1 MKANF
6 LVILVVPIALCS
18 FNCKGSKKTASTQTV
33 VKNESQN
40 TANNQA
46 SDPNKKVY
54 RFTISFISKGAGI
67 DFQIKQKYDAFITD
81 FETRNNIKVALSKA
95 PWGRE
100 GEVDYCFDLA
110 ELNKEMIDKF
120 INESK
125 ALLSAS
131 QRINTGENT
140 NCRGII
146 K

>member
-18 FNCKGSKKTASTQTV
+18 FNCKGSKKTASTQAV